1 VHEKAWASAS
11 AAASGRVGEAV
22 VMGVIVEYCFLQ
34 VNDLGEQFT
43 RVKHSVVQDESEP
56 VI

>member
-1 VHEKAWASAS
+1 
-11 AAASGRVGEAV
+11 
-22 VMGVIVEYCFLQ
+22 MGVIVEYCFLQ

-43 RVKHSVVQDESEP
+43 RVKHLVVQDESEP